1 MDLFPARLGW
11 ISSPKNAQKVFTNW
25 WGTQCDDWWTIFELD
40 EIFGFSLSS
49 ENQVFF
55 WPWSLWV
62 SQGRWSDGHSEKKL
76 WAADDQEKAT
86 EIHRFI
92 FTLHPF
98 VTVTCMKWTLG
109 FPKKLF
115 FFSIW
120 KHPGRRWMTGT
131 FLLQIH
137 VRNGGFPL
145 YRWFFGLSLE
155 IEPTFLAA
163 GGGLQGATKWGA
175 RSYDPCQAVLAVKGL
190 KDVSLEDVKG
200 RTTEMGWGA
209 SYEDRKQRKKK

>member
-1 MDLFPARLGW
+1 MGDSMWWLVNHFWAWWNPWDLIVIGKPGVFLAMIFMSFPRKIVGW
-11 ISSPKNAQKVFTNW
+11 SFRNEVVVSGWRGKN
-25 WGTQCDDWWTIFELD
+25 
-40 EIFGFSLSS
+40 
-49 ENQVFF
+49 
-55 WPWSLWV
+55 
-62 SQGRWSDGHSEKKL
+62 
-76 WAADDQEKAT
+76 
-86 EIHRFI
+86 HRNPSVHI
-92 FTLHPF
+92 NF
-98 VTVTCMKWTLG
+98 VTVTCMKWTRG
-109 FPKKLF
+109 FPRIIF
-115 FFSIW
+115 FPRW

-155 IEPTFLAA
+155 IEPTFLA
-163 GGGLQGATKWGA
+163 GRGGLQGAANGET

-209 SYEDRKQRKKK
+209 SYGDGKQRKKK

>member
-11 ISSPKNAQKVFTNW
+11 ISSPKNSQKVFTNW

-40 EIFGFSLSS
+40 EIFGFSSSS

-86 EIHRFI
+86 EIHRVI
-92 FTLHPF
+92 SITLHPF
-98 VTVTCMKWTLG
+98 VTVTRMKWTRG
-109 FPKKLF
+109 FPRI
-115 FFSIW
+115 FFS
-120 KHPGRRWMTGT
+120 KVEPSRSS
-131 FLLQIH
+131 
-137 VRNGGFPL
+137 VNDRNISPPDTCTKWWISTLL
-145 YRWFFGLSLE
+145 YRWFLGYLWKLNLSWWGRF
-155 IEPTFLAA
+155 T
-163 GGGLQGATKWGA
+163 GSYQWGA

>member
-1 MDLFPARLGW
+1 MDLFQARLGW
-11 ISSPKNAQKVFTNW
+11 ISSPKNAQKVFANW

-40 EIFGFSLSS
+40 EILGFSSSS

-98 VTVTCMKWTLG
+98 VTVTCMKWTRG
-109 FPKKLF
+109 FPRKLF
-115 FFSIW
+115 FFRSSLNDRNISPPDTCTKW
-120 KHPGRRWMTGT
+120 WISTLQVIFWIIFGNWTYFSSCWGRFTGSCQMGSPELRSVPGSVGCERSEGCVSGRCERQDDGDGLRRWET
-131 FLLQIH
+131 
-137 VRNGGFPL
+137 
-145 YRWFFGLSLE
+145 
-155 IEPTFLAA
+155 
-163 GGGLQGATKWGA
+163 TKEEVNEEEE
-175 RSYDPCQAVLAVKGL
+175 Q
-190 KDVSLEDVKG
+190 
-200 RTTEMGWGA
+200 
-209 SYEDRKQRKKK
+209 Q

>member
-115 FFSIW
+115 FFQFGNIQVVAEWPEHFSSRYMYEMVDFHFTGDFLGYLW
-120 KHPGRRWMTGT
+120 KLN
-131 FLLQIH
+131 LL
-137 VRNGGFPL
+137 F
-145 YRWFFGLSLE
+145 
-155 IEPTFLAA
+155 
-163 GGGLQGATKWGA
+163 
-175 RSYDPCQAVLAVKGL
+175 
-190 KDVSLEDVKG
+190 
-200 RTTEMGWGA
+200 
-209 SYEDRKQRKKK
+209 